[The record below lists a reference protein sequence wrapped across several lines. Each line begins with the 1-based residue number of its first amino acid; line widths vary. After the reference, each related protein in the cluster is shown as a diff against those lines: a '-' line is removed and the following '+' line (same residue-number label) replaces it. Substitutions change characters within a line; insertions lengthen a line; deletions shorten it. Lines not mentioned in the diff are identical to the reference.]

1 MVPQEWQEKTVGFYF
16 EGVYENALVYIN
28 GDLAISQNN
37 GYVPFYIEAD
47 RFLKYGA
54 ENEVLVS
61 IHVANGARWYSG
73 AGIYRDVYLCTADSV
88 HIQPNGLR
96 IETVYAPSC
105 SDPQTRNGRD
115 LAEACIRVR
124 MLVKNEGAAQK
135 TVRVH
140 VRLLDAAGC
149 CAAEGTVPLTLR
161 RGECAYSD
169 QKLSVSDPKLW
180 SCDTPYLYTCQATV
194 SEPGA
199 VIVHADGSYERGAN
213 RLLDADDICFG
224 IRTFTLS
231 PQRGLTMNGMPLK
244 LKGAGMHH
252 ENGPAGAITL
262 DSIEE
267 RKIRML
273 KNADFNAVRTAHNP
287 PSPAFLRACD
297 KYGMLVM
304 LELFDTCGHEKVCF
318 DNTLTF
324 QNPGK
329 PIWKRSCPWH
339 IVILPC

>member
-1 MVPQEWQEKTVGFYF
+1 M
-16 EGVYENALVYIN
+16 
-28 GDLAISQNN
+28 
-37 GYVPFYIEAD
+37 
-47 RFLKYGA
+47 
-54 ENEVLVS
+54 
-61 IHVANGARWYSG
+61 
-73 AGIYRDVYLCTADSV
+73 
-88 HIQPNGLR
+88 
-96 IETVYAPSC
+96 
-105 SDPQTRNGRD
+105 
-115 LAEACIRVR
+115 
-124 MLVKNEGAAQK
+124 
-135 TVRVH
+135 
-140 VRLLDAAGC
+140 
-149 CAAEGTVPLTLR
+149 
-161 RGECAYSD
+161 
-169 QKLSVSDPKLW
+169 
-180 SCDTPYLYTCQATV
+180 

-199 VIVHADGSYERGAN
+199 VIVHADGSYERGAD
-213 RLLDADDICFG
+213 RLLDADGVCFG

-231 PQRGLTMNGMPLK
+231 PQCGLTMNGMPLK

-273 KNADFNAVRTAHNP
+273 KNVGFNAVRTAHTP

-304 LELFDTCGHEKVCF
+304 LELFDTWGHEKVCF